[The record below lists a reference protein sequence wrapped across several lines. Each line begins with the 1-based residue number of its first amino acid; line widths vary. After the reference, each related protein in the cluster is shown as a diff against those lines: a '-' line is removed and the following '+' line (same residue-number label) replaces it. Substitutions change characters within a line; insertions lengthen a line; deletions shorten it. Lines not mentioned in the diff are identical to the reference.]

1 MPSGRRLS
9 AACDLNY
16 DGLARLLD
24 FWAARRRFAMRIK
37 LVVVEGKVNKPEV
50 ELDLPATI
58 GRSREASI
66 TIGHGTVSRK
76 HCDLLA
82 AEGRLLIRDNSSLNG
97 VFVGQTRV
105 QEAVVLP
112 GETITVGPL
121 TFRVEYELPSDES
134 PEADEETAGRTVR
147 NFSTSTQPVAA
158 VPPSAGETID
168 WQPQQSDTSGDL
180 FPAVEPPGA
189 PEPALPPMP
198 AALAGP
204 KPGVPIAI
212 PVAVATPAALTPPV
226 GPPQAPAAASADLP
240 GMPKADEPNVREAEP
255 ELQEFFKQLGM

>member
-1 MPSGRRLS
+1 MQ
-9 AACDLNY
+9 
-16 DGLARLLD
+16 
-24 FWAARRRFAMRIK
+24 IK

-50 ELDLPATI
+50 VLELPATI

-76 HCDLLA
+76 HCDLLN

-121 TFRVEYELPSDES
+121 TFRVEYELPG
-134 PEADEETAGRTVR
+134 ADEPAAGLEPGGRTVR
-147 NFSTSTQPVAA
+147 AAASATQPAPA
-158 VPPSAGETID
+158 LSPAGETVD
-168 WQPQQSDTSGDL
+168 WQPQGDTSGDL
-180 FPAVEPPGA
+180 FPAFA
-189 PEPALPPMP
+189 PAAVPQPAPQPALPPLP

-204 KPGVPIAI
+204 VAAVGGPAPGVPVAI
-212 PVAVATPAALTPPV
+212 PVAA
-226 GPPQAPAAASADLP
+226 QAPAAWAPPPGTPPAPTPAPPEVSGLP
-240 GMPKADEPNVREAEP
+240 QANEPNVREAEP
-255 ELQEFFKQLGM
+255 ELQDFFKQLGM